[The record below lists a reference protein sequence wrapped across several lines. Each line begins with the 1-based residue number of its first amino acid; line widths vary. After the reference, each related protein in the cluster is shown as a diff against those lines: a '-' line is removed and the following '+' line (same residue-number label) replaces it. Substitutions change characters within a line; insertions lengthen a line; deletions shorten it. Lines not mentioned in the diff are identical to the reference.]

1 MVIIKVIVYLFK
13 RDNSNVQVFD
23 GPALLIPIWKK
34 TKWGTNN
41 TLKMKKKNYPRKLL
55 TSLLLRSEASA
66 ATSSWTSVRR

>member
-41 TLKMKKKNYPRKLL
+41 TLKMKKKIIRENY
-55 TSLLLRSEASA
+55 
-66 ATSSWTSVRR
+66 

>member
-13 RDNSNVQVFD
+13 RDNSNVQVLD

-34 TKWGTNN
+34 AKWGTSN
-41 TLKMKKKNYPRKLL
+41 TLKMKTFYPRKLL